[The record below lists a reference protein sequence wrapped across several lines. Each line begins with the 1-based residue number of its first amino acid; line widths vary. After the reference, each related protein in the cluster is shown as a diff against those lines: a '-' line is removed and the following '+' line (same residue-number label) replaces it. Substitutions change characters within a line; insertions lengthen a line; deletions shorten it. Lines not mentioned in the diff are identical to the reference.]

1 MYQLLFFRMT
11 DSGQTVES
19 TWLKFQVQVFQKNFT
34 RVDSSPSFDS
44 DLFIPDTWNTE
55 KQINN
60 CCFFIFFIC
69 FRFDYIMFFL
79 YFLFH
84 KNTKMTSQ
92 LSNKQMN
99 NDDCF
104 YFTLYR
110 RRTNILLFIGQHFFV
125 SSNKFIIYN
134 E

>member
-1 MYQLLFFRMT
+1 MT

-19 TWLKFQVQVFQKNFT
+19 TWLKFQVQVFQKNVT
-34 RVDSSPSFDS
+34 RADSSPSFDS
-44 DLFIPDTWNTE
+44 ALFIPDTWNTE
-55 KQINN
+55 TQINN